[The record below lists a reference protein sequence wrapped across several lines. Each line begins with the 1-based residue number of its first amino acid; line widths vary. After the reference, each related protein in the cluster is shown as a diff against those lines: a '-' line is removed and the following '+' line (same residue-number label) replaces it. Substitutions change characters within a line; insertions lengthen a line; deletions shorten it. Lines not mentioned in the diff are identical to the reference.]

1 MVDLS
6 MSQARRRLGSL
17 VRRAVSDHERVTITD
32 HGRPAAVL
40 VNAEELADLEEA
52 LALAQYRAAQA
63 SGAQQM
69 IPHQEA
75 LERLGLRRSGSSNAG
90 SSPPAA

>member
-32 HGRPAAVL
+32 RGQPAAVL

-52 LALAQYRAAQA
+52 LALAEYRAGQA
-63 SGAQQM
+63 SGQQQL
-69 IPHQEA
+69 ISHEEA
-75 LERLGLRRSGSSNAG
+75 LQRLGLQKPGPSAAG